1 MSKSISD
8 KTVRNPGLNTPFSE
22 ILEKNLSR
30 RTMMRGG
37 LAAAFATMTSLGW
50 PAVTA
55 AMTMTTPSVVQTP
68 TRIRIPK
75 SPAPNPRPPSSWAS
89 TPCPPR

>member
-37 LAAAFATMTSLGW
+37 LAAAHHR
-50 PAVTA
+50 A
-55 AMTMTTPSVVQTP
+55 A
-68 TRIRIPK
+68 
-75 SPAPNPRPPSSWAS
+75 
-89 TPCPPR
+89 